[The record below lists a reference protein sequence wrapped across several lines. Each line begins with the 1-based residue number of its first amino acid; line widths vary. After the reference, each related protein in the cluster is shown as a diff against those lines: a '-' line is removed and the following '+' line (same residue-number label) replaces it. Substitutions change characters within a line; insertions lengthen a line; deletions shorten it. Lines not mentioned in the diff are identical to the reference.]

1 MILTRFVRREG
12 CQKLIDAR
20 EAANLWDIAISKH
33 MILEYQQTAQHLA
46 KDLDLKWLLGVM
58 IKANERTIHTLEVV
72 MEKYLVRSP
81 DRNRLP
87 SNWAGNTE
95 SFRDEQIGQT
105 NLRFLQ
111 EYLENLLRVIRT
123 STTNDGIRTLFGRFL
138 KTALNDIDLILNYLK
153 LKGWLE
159 IGPYYLNT
167 PPDVKEK
174 ITAAE
179 ASNLWDHLTFRY
191 DNIRK
196 TNLYLAVTHDFN
208 FKIIIAKGLDRLNRQ
223 TGILEQECQKYGIS
237 LPKRPPEVVI
247 LPVGTDYMCDD
258 QMYRDIL
265 QGLQAA
271 AMMHAETSK
280 QCIHNDRIRKLFN
293 NMLLTEVNYYNL
305 FIKYGKQKGWLHAA
319 PAYRSN

>member
-1 MILTRFVRREG
+1 M
-12 CQKLIDAR
+12 
-20 EAANLWDIAISKH
+20 
-33 MILEYQQTAQHLA
+33 
-46 KDLDLKWLLGVM
+46 
-58 IKANERTIHTLEVV
+58 
-72 MEKYLVRSP
+72 
-81 DRNRLP
+81 
-87 SNWAGNTE
+87 
-95 SFRDEQIGQT
+95 
-105 NLRFLQ
+105 
-111 EYLENLLRVIRT
+111 IRT

-265 QGLQAA
+265 QACRRL
-271 AMMHAETSK
+271 
-280 QCIHNDRIRKLFN
+280 
-293 NMLLTEVNYYNL
+293 
-305 FIKYGKQKGWLHAA
+305 
-319 PAYRSN
+319 P